1 MKCQSLLS
9 VFLVPVL
16 ASAFSPAAPVQ
27 SHLSSTC
34 LQAGILDSVFGP
46 KKAEASHILLTG
58 NKASQQCEKL
68 KVDIYNT
75 AMKKGAVE
83 GGIRPEALMSAVRSA
98 RTMYQWNRFE
108 WIIHLPCVDYH
119 AIHISY
125 SHSPSSFNSQ
135 FSQAASRRST
145 CPSKSDGGSLGT
157 FGRGQMVPEFDAVV
171 FGEDVGVIHGPVD
184 TQFGSHLI
192 LVTNRK

>member
-9 VFLVPVL
+9 LFLLPVL
-16 ASAFSPAAPVQ
+16 ASAFSPVAPAP
-27 SHLSSTC
+27 SHLSSTS

-58 NKASQQCEKL
+58 SKASQQCEKL

-83 GGIRPEALMSAVRSA
+83 GGIRPEALMSA
-98 RTMYQWNRFE
+98 
-108 WIIHLPCVDYH
+108 
-119 AIHISY
+119 
-125 SHSPSSFNSQ
+125 